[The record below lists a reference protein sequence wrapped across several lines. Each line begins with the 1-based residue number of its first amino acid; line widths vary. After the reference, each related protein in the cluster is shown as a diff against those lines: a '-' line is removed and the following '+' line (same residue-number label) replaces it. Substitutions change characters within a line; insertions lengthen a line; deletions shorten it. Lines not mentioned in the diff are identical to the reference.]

1 VSFKEAAKQRG
12 LYLARVVRSQRLSP
26 GFVRVTVAGQDLE
39 RLPRHGYDQWFRLC
53 LPIGAGTVDWSALPD
68 QFGLSGY
75 LKFKS
80 SGLAKR
86 VAVRNY
92 TVRQHRPEAGEL
104 DIDFVA
110 HGDRGLAGP
119 WAQRAQPGDQLALI
133 DQGRGFSPTAPDDFH
148 LLVGDESAQP
158 AILGILRDL
167 PRSARGLALIE
178 LPQAA
183 DAQPA
188 EAPEGF
194 EVRWIVRSPGSGQP
208 GQAALAELREVALE
222 RPEAVTAYLAGEQA
236 LASGGRRHLVAAGL
250 PKSKIEFVGY
260 WRAGSASA

>member
-1 VSFKEAAKQRG
+1 
-12 LYLARVVRSQRLSP
+12 
-26 GFVRVTVAGQDLE
+26 TVQGEDLG

-53 LPIGAGTVDWSALPD
+53 LPTAPEPVDLAALPD
-68 QFGLSGY
+68 QFGLAGY

-80 SGLAKR
+80 SGLAQR

-92 TVRQHRPEAGEL
+92 TVRQHRPELGEL

-110 HGDRGLAGP
+110 HGDHGVAGP
-119 WAQRAQPGDQLALI
+119 WAQRAQVGDQLALI
-133 DQGRGFSPTAPDDFH
+133 DQGRGFSPAGESDFQ

-188 EAPEGF
+188 EAPASF
-194 EVRWIVRSPGSGQP
+194 EVRWIDRSQRPGRP
-208 GQAALAELREVALE
+208 GQAALAELRGLDLPAAPAVA
-222 RPEAVTAYLAGEQA
+222 AYLAGEQA
-236 LASGGRRHLVAAGL
+236 LVSGGRRHLVAAGW

>member
-1 VSFKEAAKQRG
+1 
-12 LYLARVVRSQRLSP
+12 LATVARNLRLSP
-26 GFVRVTVAGQDLE
+26 HFVRLTVQGEDLE

-53 LPIGAGTVDWSALPD
+53 LPTGDGPVDLNALPD
-68 QFGLSGY
+68 QFGLAGY

-80 SGLAKR
+80 SGLAQR

-92 TVRQHRPEAGEL
+92 TVRQHRPEVGEV

-110 HGDRGLAGP
+110 HGDRGVAGP
-119 WAQRAQPGDQLALI
+119 WAQRAQVGDQLALI
-133 DQGRGFSPTAPDDFH
+133 DQGRGFSPAGESDFQ

-167 PRSARGLALIE
+167 PRAAQGLALIE
-178 LPQAA
+178 VPEAA
-183 DAQPA
+183 DAQPV

-194 EVRWIVRSPGSGQP
+194 EVRWIDRSQSPARP
-208 GQAALAELREVALE
+208 GQAALAELRGLSL
-222 RPEAVTAYLAGEQA
+222 PDPPAVSAYLAGEQA
-236 LASGGRRHLVAAGL
+236 LVTGGRRHLVAAGW

-260 WRAGSASA
+260 WRAGGAT